1 MKDILTII
9 FRLTISC
16 MLAGTVM
23 GMTFVF
29 TNKAKKHNEHLKEE
43 RVAYSLL
50 GFEKEP
56 PESVALDTI
65 FRYVVSQNGAQFI
78 GYLLP
83 SDAKTTTGYLF
94 VQIDLDGKLA
104 TQQEVDLDAAKVREA
119 GDREAAILAAI
130 GPGHEIRFAD
140 QTQIVTDDRQRV
152 AYLITG
158 KFPGYKTHIAVMMAI
173 RPDFSIIGFEVLE
186 HEEDPGLGG
195 EIEQSYFKK
204 QFKDKPYDVLK
215 GLNVVKEPIPSEYL
229 EALEVKIAPEE
240 IVKVMEKYR
249 GNDIYALTGATI
261 STVAV
266 TDGLKAMVKKFA
278 FRIDTLDSVVKDQ
291 NITVTF

>member
-1 MKDILTII
+1 MKDIFTII
-9 FRLTISC
+9 FRLTLSC
-16 MLAGTVM
+16 ILAGTVM
-23 GMTFVF
+23 GTTFVF

-50 GFEKEP
+50 GFDKEP
-56 PESVALDTI
+56 PATVALDTI
-65 FRYVVSQNGAQFI
+65 YRYVVSQNGEQSI

-83 SDAKTTTGYLF
+83 ADPKKGSSFLF
-94 VQIDLDGKLA
+94 VQISLDGKLA
-104 TQQEVDLDAAKVREA
+104 AQNEVAIEADKIRES
-119 GDREAAILAAI
+119 GDRDAAILAAI
-130 GPGHEIRFAD
+130 GPSYQIRFAD
-140 QTQIVTDDRQRV
+140 QTQVVTDDSQRV

-195 EIEQSYFKK
+195 EIEQDYFKN
-204 QFKDKPYDVLK
+204 QFKDKPYDILK
-215 GLNVVKEPIPSEYL
+215 GLDVVKEPIPTEYL

-240 IVKVMEKYR
+240 IAKIMDKYR

-261 STVAV
+261 SAVAV
-266 TDGLKAMVKKFA
+266 TDGLKGMVKKFA

-291 NITVTF
+291 NISVTF